1 MIGNLLLPEYEG
13 IIFIYE
19 RSNFQFSKLSDLCN
33 NILMSMKL
41 GYMDQATSSEIG
53 YSCNV
58 ASLPTSS
65 KEREIACI
73 LATKF
78 HIEPVIDS
86 GLEVRLN
93 PIIKDLVINM

>member
-1 MIGNLLLPEYEG
+1 MVNQCTCQRFCQCFMIGNLLLPEYEG

-53 YSCNV
+53 Y
-58 ASLPTSS
+58 
-65 KEREIACI
+65 
-73 LATKF
+73 
-78 HIEPVIDS
+78 
-86 GLEVRLN
+86 
-93 PIIKDLVINM
+93 